1 MAAAAAA
8 WAGIV
13 LGMFAV
19 IPVTKQQE
27 KTGDRALGQDS
38 LLTVVANSRESRAF
52 LMEELLYCR
61 FRCGEGVPL
70 CIGIYN
76 LSRGTTHSLQE

>member
-1 MAAAAAA
+1 MAAAAA

-38 LLTVVANSRESRAF
+38 LLTVVAVRVELFLWKSYCIADSAAGRECHCVLRFITLAGEPPI
-52 LMEELLYCR
+52 LCR
-61 FRCGEGVPL
+61 SKKC
-70 CIGIYN
+70 
-76 LSRGTTHSLQE
+76 

>member
-1 MAAAAAA
+1 MAAAAA

-38 LLTVVANSRESRAF
+38 LLTVVAVRVELF
-52 LMEELLYCR
+52 LWKLLYCR

>member
-1 MAAAAAA
+1 MAAAAA
-8 WAGIV
+8 WADIV
-13 LGMFAV
+13 LGLFAV

-27 KTGDRALGQDS
+27 KTGGHALGQDS
-38 LLTVVANSRESRAF
+38 LLTVVESRAF
-52 LMEELLYCR
+52 LVEELLYCR
-61 FRCGEGVPL
+61 FCCGEGVPL